1 MLKRLSLSI
10 ILALGATSL
19 SQAQDCG
26 VAQQK
31 YQAINDIYHEDMQ
44 RIIKTLKLNLYAN
57 QHDASKQTIDLT
69 RTDVDVAYLLALEH
83 SQASL
88 QVVSEIIETKC
99 FTEAKTAA
107 LSNDLNELMGN
118 PPVFNLSDAH
128 IFCGLRILDSTDSMW
143 RY

>member
-31 YQAINDIYHEDMQ
+31 YQAISDIYHEDMQ

-57 QHDASKQTIDLT
+57 DNDASKQTIDLT
-69 RTDVDVAYLLALEH
+69 RTDVDVAYLMALEH

-88 QVVSEIIETKC
+88 QVVSEITETKC
-99 FTEAKTAA
+99 FTEAKTTE
-107 LSNDLNELMGN
+107 LSNDLNELMQRA
-118 PPVFNLSDAH
+118 VK
-128 IFCGLRILDSTDSMW
+128 R
-143 RY
+143 R

>member
-31 YQAINDIYHEDMQ
+31 YQAIRDIFIEDMQ
-44 RIIKTLKLNLYAN
+44 RIINTLKLNMYAN

-83 SQASL
+83 SQVDL

-99 FTEAKTAA
+99 FTEAKTTA
-107 LSNDLNELMGN
+107 LSNDLNELMQRA
-118 PPVFNLSDAH
+118 VK
-128 IFCGLRILDSTDSMW
+128 R
-143 RY
+143 R